1 MEQEWAKG
9 KSVLIVEDEPG
20 IAKLCIR
27 TLSGEGFQV
36 DVAINGEVGL
46 AMLRKKSYDLCISDI
61 MTPYMNGIEMYQHLE
76 KENPEAAARFIFT
89 TGNLLNVEI
98 KSFLDQTGRPLLP
111 KPFSPENLREI
122 VKDFMCAPIYSRTR
136 RKQQY

>member
-1 MEQEWAKG
+1 
-9 KSVLIVEDEPG
+9 
-20 IAKLCIR
+20 
-27 TLSGEGFQV
+27 
-36 DVAINGEVGL
+36 
-46 AMLRKKSYDLCISDI
+46 
-61 MTPYMNGIEMYQHLE
+61 MNGIEMYQHLE